1 MFMSAIYVLC
11 MLFSKAKNQN
21 AANQW
26 HKV

>member
-21 AANQW
+21 AANQ
-26 HKV
+26 